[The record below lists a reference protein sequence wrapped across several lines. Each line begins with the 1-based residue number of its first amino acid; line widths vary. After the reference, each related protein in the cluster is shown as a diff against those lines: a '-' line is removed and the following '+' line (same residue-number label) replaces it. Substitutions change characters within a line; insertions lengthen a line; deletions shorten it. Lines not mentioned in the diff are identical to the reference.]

1 MRPDW
6 RSILIGWLAERA
18 TQPNPVYLTRE
29 ECLFIDRLMGGGYP
43 LQDGEIVA
51 LLTGER
57 NRKPGF
63 YEYCGAVYR
72 DFEKVVEGEA
82 IEFQLTKRGALA
94 LLAMACDPEIY
105 EKVVNDNAGPEAS
118 DNS

>member
-18 TQPNPVYLTRE
+18 LMPNPIYLERE
-29 ECLFIDRLMGGGYP
+29 ECLFINRLMGAGGYP

-51 LLTGER
+51 LLRGER
-57 NRKPGF
+57 HRKPGF

-72 DFEKVVEGEA
+72 DFDKVVEGEE

-105 EKVVNDNAGPEAS
+105 EKVTNTGEGTDE
-118 DNS
+118 DE